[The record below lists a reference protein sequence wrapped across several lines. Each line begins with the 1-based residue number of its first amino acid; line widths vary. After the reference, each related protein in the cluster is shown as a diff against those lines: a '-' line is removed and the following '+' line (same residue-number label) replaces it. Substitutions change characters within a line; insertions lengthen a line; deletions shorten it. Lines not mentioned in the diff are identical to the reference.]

1 MIPLAADSD
10 PRDET
15 ILQRRLFEAMS
26 FVGSSTEDLPG
37 LIGPGD
43 CYDRL
48 ASMLMVSSGELLL

>member
-26 FVGSSTEDLPG
+26 FVGSSIEDLPG

-43 CYDRL
+43 C
-48 ASMLMVSSGELLL
+48 

>member
-15 ILQRRLFEAMS
+15 ILQQRLFEAMS

-37 LIGPGD
+37 QIGPGD
-43 CYDRL
+43 C
-48 ASMLMVSSGELLL
+48 

>member
-26 FVGSSTEDLPG
+26 FVGSSTEDLAG
-37 LIGPGD
+37 LIGLEIVKID
-43 CYDRL
+43 WRL
-48 ASMLMVSSGELLL
+48 R